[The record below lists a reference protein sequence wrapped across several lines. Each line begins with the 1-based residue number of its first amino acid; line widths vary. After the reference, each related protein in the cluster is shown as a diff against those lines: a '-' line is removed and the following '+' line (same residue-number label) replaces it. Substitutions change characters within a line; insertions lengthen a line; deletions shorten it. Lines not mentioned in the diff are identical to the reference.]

1 MASAYSHCA
10 VGVVSA
16 AVFAVS
22 PAISASHRFDCVLFT
37 ITQNSVGGAVL
48 ALEEPIIHVGKSSQ
62 EGWEGEPL
70 TSWPGL
76 QPQGSKILSGKA
88 YLGDVL
94 RGIPSALILILIII
108 IRRTRTFIKASPDV
122 PEIIL
127 SALRI
132 SLKLIL
138 TTTL

>member
-1 MASAYSHCA
+1 MAKYLFQERKVTFGRDNTWTSLQMASAYSHCA

-48 ALEEPIIHVGKSSQ
+48 ALGEPIIHVGKSSQ

-88 YLGDVL
+88 YLG
-94 RGIPSALILILIII
+94 RAPWY
-108 IRRTRTFIKASPDV
+108 T
-122 PEIIL
+122 L
-127 SALRI
+127 SI
-132 SLKLIL
+132 NININNNNNKNKNIY
-138 TTTL
+138 